1 MYELLHIVV
10 RDFNEI
16 YTVLNT
22 SIYTDEI
29 KIAFTFINP
38 FLKSYIYIFN
48 VFVITLI

>member
-1 MYELLHIVV
+1 MYELLNIVV
-10 RDFNEI
+10 TDFNEI
-16 YTVLNT
+16 YTVLYT